1 MHKITIIDKNFEEKS
16 LSLTYQQLVALRDWL
31 NVYTNTGRVIKDT
44 VFKKENTNELQSRL
58 PSIRL

>member
-44 VFKKENTNELQSRL
+44 ILKKENTNELQSRL